1 MQGPDALDR
10 VQYMP
15 PDKVAHLHQADPD
28 KRQKFSRTLEEEE
41 EEAQKRRKKHPQD
54 AVELKSEGDTE
65 NDRSEPNEGQAQAPE
80 GVEVDHEENTES
92 DKHID
97 LKA

>member
-15 PDKVAHLHQADPD
+15 PDKVKHLHQADPD
-28 KRQKFSRTLEEEE
+28 KRHKFSRTLEEEE
-41 EEAQKRRKKHPQD
+41 EEARKRQKKHPQD
-54 AVELKSEGDTE
+54 AVELKSDGETE
-65 NDRSEPNEGQAQAPE
+65 DDRSEPDDSKTQSSEEP
-80 GVEVDHEENTES
+80 EVDHDTNTES

>member
-1 MQGPDALDR
+1 MQGTDALDR

-15 PDKVAHLHQADPD
+15 PDKVTHLHQADPD

-41 EEAQKRRKKHPQD
+41 EEARKRQKKHPQD
-54 AVELKSEGDTE
+54 AVELKSEEATE
-65 NDRSEPNEGQAQAPE
+65 NDRSEPEDSKTQSS
-80 GVEVDHEENTES
+80 EEPDADKDKNTNP